1 MRLKSKLKI
10 KDGGFSLVRDKWKFP
25 DGFCYVDNRGN
36 FEDVI
41 QTVENIPEDLMPP
54 SFKKAEDF
62 VRNVM
67 KIEHGLWSPSSTD
80 YGDNFE
86 KVCKYGQTA
95 MDATKNF
102 DLHDARLAIEFGLDA
117 GNWHLKKIKHLLD
130 PDFYDEWIEPKIQ
143 NPNVSGRV
151 DLVNKLHML
160 ASEVYNSHRKDFM
173 DSEIEDLF
181 TESQKIRDKIDYKN
195 MKDEEISSLRNEAS
209 ELSKKASDKIEAKK
223 DFLKKEIHER
233 SIERWYDKYAWD
245 FDEEERKTLK
255 NPYL

>member
-1 MRLKSKLKI
+1 MRLKSKLKTRV
-10 KDGGFSLVRDKWKFP
+10 GGFSLVRDKWKFP
-25 DGFCYVDNRGN
+25 DGFCYVDNRGS

-67 KIEHGLWSPSSTD
+67 KIEHGLWSPSSAD

-95 MDATKNF
+95 MEATKNF

-130 PDFYDEWIEPKIQ
+130 PEFYDEWIEPKIQ

-160 ASEVYNSHRKDFM
+160 ASEVYNSSKEDYM
-173 DSEIEDLF
+173 DD
-181 TESQKIRDKIDYKN
+181 KIRDKITESEMLYDMIQSEDDKEKREALWKERAVISKSIN
-195 MKDEEISSLRNEAS
+195 KD
-209 ELSKKASDKIEAKK
+209 IENKK
-223 DFLKKEIHER
+223 DHIKKEIHSR

-245 FDEEERKTLK
+245 FDKEERKKLK
-255 NPYL
+255 NPYM